1 MTSLSYVLTDV
12 FISQLYY
19 KSIIW
24 SIYIM
29 TIPFEMYLL
38 VDKQVHKI
46 LIPFRI
52 NYNDT
57 FMY

>member
-1 MTSLSYVLTDV
+1 
-12 FISQLYY
+12 
-19 KSIIW
+19 
-24 SIYIM
+24 M